1 MNEHMQARLRDI
13 RVIFI
18 AVIAAAAL
26 AVTAD
31 LVYFSDLEWHYRTGR
46 LDKKLIDKEVKAA
59 GMLESIGSDLLRGT
73 DPAVMF
79 LNKTSGE
86 SNDDGILILVY
97 KNDSISY
104 WSDNSINF
112 PAIYISGFETHKPVF
127 ISNGWFIPVHK
138 EYMNYDLLALISVY
152 RQYPIT
158 NNMLVSGFPEH
169 YGLPGSARITFNEE
183 ESEFR
188 VTGIEREFH
197 FGLIFPE
204 KKPNTILIV
213 VPVLLW
219 LLFLLLL
226 VRLIN
231 LSAEWVG
238 RQTYRV
244 WSLVTSV
251 SALIVFYAVTLV
263 AGLPPSVSSTELFS
277 PFLYS
282 SGLLIPS
289 IGHLVLLGILP
300 VAGFGFY
307 LRNEPVRMVERGKGL
322 RHLLKPGIMMAAGFA
337 LFLIAENLFSDII
350 LNSAINFEAFKI
362 LDLSFM
368 SLAGF
373 IAILILISVPAV
385 LFLKAFIMME
395 KLPLRVNLTVT
406 ATMALLLPVLCL
418 TDLRCSYWG
427 IIYVSVLVL
436 TILFWRRSSLSLIS
450 LIAMFAGLTGVY
462 STAMISE
469 FAERKEDKEL
479 QVMAISL
486 ATDND
491 MVAEALLIDLWPV
504 LRSDTV
510 LEVMMKGESY
520 SPSEIDAVFNY
531 LEDNYFNGYWEN
543 YDLNIVI
550 CRDDSQLQ
558 IPDAGSY
565 ASNCFVYFDE
575 RIRNEGDTIT
585 GTGFW
590 FMHNQAGRA
599 YYFSRLFYNRS
610 PFLSNGLFI
619 ELISHIETYQAGYPE
634 LLLNASHQRF
644 PRLRDISYAKYSD
657 STLVLRSGDY
667 PYDSHIIPQPTDGDY
682 RFLRENSFKHL
693 LYNTGDK
700 TLIVTA
706 RDVTTLDK
714 IITFAYLFIT
724 ILLFSFMLLLIFSHN
739 AIDLLRFDTFRR
751 RLQLAFSSVLAM
763 VFVIIIIAALSLSSA
778 QFRNNHTRSIMEKT
792 TSVSIEL
799 EHKLSM
805 EETLEEGW
813 SDTGY
818 RSLNELL
825 VKFSNVFMTDIN
837 LYSPTGSLLA
847 TSRPEVF
854 SRNLAGSM
862 IDPVAFGV
870 LSDEGKTE
878 YIGEEWIGN
887 LKYLSAYMP
896 FYNNDNK
903 LLAYINLPYFAM
915 QNILTGEISNLLV
928 TMVNF
933 TLLLMM
939 LMMWFAVFLSE
950 RVTSPLILL
959 QRAMASVEYG
969 KKNEHITY
977 RGRDEIGELVR
988 EYNRMID
995 ELGES
1000 AGKLARSER
1009 ELAWREMARQIA
1021 HEIKNPLT
1029 PMKLNVQQLFKWW
1042 NDRAPDFE
1050 TKLRKFTD
1058 NQIEYIDNL
1067 SSIASAFSYFARL
1080 PGAEP
1085 TEVDVLAQIRTTL
1098 DMFGNAEN
1106 TTITLESGNIS
1117 RAVIMADKEHL
1128 NGIFSNLIKNA
1139 IQAIP
1144 TGRHGI
1150 VTINLSATF
1159 DKLHIRITDNGIGI
1173 PGELREKMFTPN
1185 FTTKSS
1191 GMGLG
1196 LSIVKRYVETAGGT
1210 IWFESVH
1217 DRGTSFIVEL
1227 PLLYTVERTSK
1238 GGG

>member
-1 MNEHMQARLRDI
+1 MQGRLRDI

-18 AVIAAAAL
+18 AAVVTAAL
-26 AVTAD
+26 AVASD
-31 LVYFSDLEWHYRTGR
+31 LLYFSDLEWRYRTGT
-46 LDKKLIDKEVKAA
+46 LDRKLIEKELKAA
-59 GMLESIGSDLLRGT
+59 EMLETIGTDLTSGT
-73 DPAVMF
+73 DPAAMF
-79 LNKTSGE
+79 LNNTSGE
-86 SNDDGILILVY
+86 AIDDGILILIY
-97 KNDSISY
+97 KDNRISY
-104 WSDNSINF
+104 WSDNSVNF
-112 PAIYISGFETHKPVF
+112 PVDYKSDFDTHKPVF
-127 ISNGWFIPVHK
+127 LSNGWFIPVHK
-138 EYMNYDLLALISVY
+138 EFPDYDLLALISVY
-152 RQYPIT
+152 RQYPIA
-158 NNMLVSGFPEH
+158 NNMLRSGFPEEFR
-169 YGLPGSARITFNEE
+169 LPQSATITFDEDK
-183 ESEFR
+183 SEFR
-188 VTGIEREFH
+188 VKGIEKEFH

-204 KKPNTILIV
+204 KKPNTILLVI
-213 VPVLLW
+213 PVLFW

-226 VRLIN
+226 VRLVN
-231 LSAEWVG
+231 LAAEWVG
-238 RQTYRV
+238 RRTNRA
-244 WSLVTSV
+244 WRLVTAV
-251 SALIVFYAVTLV
+251 GALIVFYALTLI

-289 IGHLVLLGILP
+289 VGHLMLLGMLP

-307 LRNEPVRMVERGKGL
+307 LRNEPVRMVEKVHSFRD
-322 RHLLKPGIMMAAGFA
+322 LLKPGIHMASGFLLFLLSEA
-337 LFLIAENLFSDII
+337 LFRDII

-362 LDLSFM
+362 LDLTFM

-373 IAILILISVPAV
+373 IAILILISFPAV
-385 LFLKAFIMME
+385 LFLRAFILTE
-395 KLPLRVNLTVT
+395 KLPLKVNLLLT
-406 ATMALLLPVLCL
+406 AATALVLPLLCL
-418 TDLRCSYWG
+418 AGIKCSLWG
-427 IIYVSVLVL
+427 IVYISVLVL

-450 LIAMFAGLTGVY
+450 LIAIFAGLTGIY
-462 STAMISE
+462 STGLISE
-469 FAERKEDKEL
+469 CSEQKEDKKL
-479 QVMAISL
+479 KVMAISL
-486 ATDND
+486 ANDND
-491 MVAEALLIDLWPV
+491 MVAEALLIDLWPA
-504 LRSDTV
+504 LKGDTV
-510 LEVMMKGESY
+510 LGAMMKKESY
-520 SPSEIDAVFNY
+520 SPQEIDAVYNY
-531 LEDNYFNGYWEN
+531 LEDKYFNGYWEN

-550 CRDDSQLQ
+550 CRDDSPLQ
-558 IPDAGSY
+558 IPEAGSF

-575 RIRNEGDTIT
+575 RIKNEGDTIT

-590 FMHNQAGRA
+590 FMHNEAGRA
-599 YYFSRLFYNRS
+599 YYLSRLFYNRS

-634 LLLNASHQRF
+634 LLLNATHQRF
-644 PRLRDISYAKYSD
+644 PKLRDLSYAKYSD
-657 STLVLRSGDY
+657 STLVLRSGEY
-667 PYDSHIIPQPTDGDY
+667 PYDSYIRPTDQEGEYQFVNDSGF
-682 RFLRENSFKHL
+682 RHL
-693 LYNTGDK
+693 LYNAGDK
-700 TLIVTA
+700 TLILTAKAVTA
-706 RDVTTLDK
+706 LDK

-724 ILLFSFMLLLIFSHN
+724 ILLFSLLLLLIFARN

-751 RLQLAFSSVLAM
+751 RLQLAFSAVLAI
-763 VFVIIIIAALSLSSA
+763 VFIIIIAAALSLNTA
-778 QFRNNHTRSIMEKT
+778 QFRNNHTRIIREKT
-792 TSVSIEL
+792 ISVSIEL

-805 EETLEEGW
+805 EQSLEEGW
-813 SDTGY
+813 SDPGY

-837 LYSPTGSLLA
+837 IYSPTGSLLA

-854 SRNLAGSM
+854 SRNLVGSM
-862 IDPVAFGV
+862 IDPVAFGT
-870 LSDEGKTE
+870 LADEGKTE
-878 YIGEEWIGN
+878 YIGEEWIGS

-896 FYNNDNK
+896 FYNDDNT

-915 QNILTGEISNLLV
+915 QNILTGEISNLIV
-928 TMVNF
+928 TMINF
-933 TLLLMM
+933 ILLLMM

-969 KKNEHITY
+969 KKNEHISY

-1000 AGKLARSER
+1000 AARLARSER
-1009 ELAWREMARQIA
+1009 EMAWREMARQIA

-1050 TKLRKFTD
+1050 IKLRKFTD

-1067 SSIASAFSYFARL
+1067 SNIASAFSYFARL

-1085 TEVDVLAQIRTTL
+1085 SEVDVLVQIRTTL
-1098 DMFGNAEN
+1098 EMFGNAEN
-1106 TTITLESGNIS
+1106 TRITLESGNIS
-1117 RAVIMADKEHL
+1117 KAVVMADREHL

-1144 TGRHGI
+1144 SGRNGI
-1150 VTINLSATF
+1150 VSINITATF
-1159 DKLHIRITDNGIGI
+1159 DKVHIRITDNGTGI
-1173 PGELREKMFTPN
+1173 PGELREKLFTPN

-1210 IWFESVH
+1210 IWFESVP

-1227 PLLYTVERTSK
+1227 PLLYTVEQSSK